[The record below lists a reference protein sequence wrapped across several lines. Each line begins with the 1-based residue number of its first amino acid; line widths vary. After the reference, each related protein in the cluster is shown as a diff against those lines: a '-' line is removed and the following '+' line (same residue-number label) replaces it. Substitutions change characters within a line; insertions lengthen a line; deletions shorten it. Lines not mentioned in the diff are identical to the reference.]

1 MKNTLRFL
9 ITVILFTI
17 FFSVSVFAQHRTLA
31 QGNPPLTEETFA
43 RLTEMFEF
51 SLDAQF
57 SNQQLAEFKRQIIAQ
72 WKLENG
78 APESYTK
85 LLEIYEK
92 VQAMDEN
99 NQHQAQAQFQNA
111 LLGEIR
117 KNPNNERNR
126 LLMSVYNQSHGG
138 DANEI
143 NANNS
148 DNELPQVNRTG
159 GNVPNELIGKWQ
171 AGSVSS
177 TNYVNSTT
185 GASSNGGGTQVMYT
199 FFPDG
204 RFEFASLYSLTS
216 YSCTTN
222 TMLYKTG
229 HVEINGSS
237 FTLVDEN
244 GKFTS
249 EDNCNRQYN
258 YEKPAKL
265 DRETFNW
272 SVQRDEY
279 GTKLCLQNSRLNG
292 CAYKR

>member
-1 MKNTLRFL
+1 MKKTFNFL
-9 ITVILFTI
+9 IIGILLLFAAN
-17 FFSVSVFAQHRTLA
+17 FVFAQSRILA
-31 QGNPPLTEETFA
+31 QGNPPLTESAFA
-43 RLTEMFEF
+43 RLTDMFEF
-51 SLDAQF
+51 SLDAHF
-57 SNQQLAEFKRQIIAQ
+57 SNEQLTELKRQIIAQ
-72 WKLENG
+72 WKTEAK

-92 VQAMDEN
+92 VQTMDEN
-99 NQHQAQAQFQNA
+99 NRREAQSQFQTA
-111 LLGEIR
+111 LLNEVK
-117 KNPNNERNR
+117 KNLNNERNR
-126 LLMSVYNQSHGG
+126 LLLAVYNQAHGV
-138 DANEI
+138 DTNETNAANYENDPSQTRGTDGGI
-143 NANNS
+143 IPG
-148 DNELPQVNRTG
+148 ELV
-159 GNVPNELIGKWQ
+159 GKWQ

-177 TNYVNSTT
+177 TNYTNSAT
-185 GASSNGGGTQVMYT
+185 GASTNGGGTQVMYT

-204 RFEFASLYSLTS
+204 RFEYASLYSLTS

-222 TMLYKTG
+222 TLLYKTG
-229 HVEINGSS
+229 HVKINGSS
-237 FTLVDEN
+237 FTLVPED

-279 GTKLCLQNSRLNG
+279 GTKLCLQNSSVHG